1 MRPAAS
7 WRIATI
13 SPTLVRFTEI
23 AGLISQRRNFS
34 VFSKSPEYSEA
45 PLMDLVT
52 FESSCNDTLESL
64 TDYFEELVETDPNLQ
79 NADIGYSVSSF

>member
-1 MRPAAS
+1 
-7 WRIATI
+7 
-13 SPTLVRFTEI
+13 
-23 AGLISQRRNFS
+23 
-34 VFSKSPEYSEA
+34 
-45 PLMDLVT
+45 MDLVT